1 MTGLFKLPLAFAGL
15 LIVAGCA
22 GNELSRAETA
32 APPASVHERA
42 LYDGYVALS
51 KGEFA
56 EGDYKDSDDF
66 ALRAMTVAKGQ
77 PVQPAMIASRS
88 LPADNVEEMT
98 AARLRLVTALSQGAA
113 QAKPLDAAEAQVS
126 FDCWM
131 QEQEENFQPADIAA
145 CRDRFA
151 MAMAKLEEQPK
162 LAAATPAVPEPMPAP
177 GPYTVYFDFDAAG
190 LTPNAR
196 AVLADVVEASRKSDS
211 GMINVAG
218 FTDLSGS
225 ETYNQVLSEK
235 RANAV
240 INFLVESGV
249 DAGKIV
255 GQGLGE
261 ANPVVATQAPELRNR
276 RVEIKLGQ

>member
-1 MTGLFKLPLAFAGL
+1 MTGMLKLPLAFAGL
-15 LIVAGCA
+15 LILAGCA
-22 GNELSRAETA
+22 GNELRRAETA

-51 KGEFA
+51 KGEYA

-66 ALRAMTVAKGQ
+66 ALRAMTAAKGE
-77 PVQPAMIASRS
+77 PVQPAMISSRR
-88 LPADNVEEMT
+88 LPAANVEELT
-98 AARLRLVTALSQGAA
+98 TARLRLVTALSQGAA

-151 MAMAKLEEQPK
+151 MAMAKLEEQPRV
-162 LAAATPAVPEPMPAP
+162 AAAPPPMPAP
-177 GPYTVYFDFDAAG
+177 GPFTVYFDFDASG
-190 LTPNAR
+190 LTPDAR
-196 AVLADVVEASRKSDS
+196 AVLAGVVEAARKSDT

-225 ETYNQVLSEK
+225 EAYNQVLSEQ

-255 GQGLGE
+255 GEGLGE
-261 ANPVVATQAPELRNR
+261 ANPVVATEAPELRNR